1 MKRQKETTIAS
12 NDVTKTMHQV
22 TSPKVAPGDAR
33 ETPCDGHAT
42 SGRHLLNGSLAVH
55 RCGWKTPLGRL
66 ENGLRVRQRQVEG
79 GFKTR
84 WRMPSCVCL
93 HVCSCFFYSRICKQ
107 IKQEVEEDNAARE
120 PKKRKRKKR
129 APKSFAS
136 MASDPT
142 WEGVKEDSGQN
153 RKKNTRAKFTLEV
166 AEAGE
171 LLVSVRIVMK
181 ASTSFGVHLGSGL
194 RRALPED
201 GCWD

>member
-1 MKRQKETTIAS
+1 MKRRKETTIES
-12 NDVTKTMHQV
+12 NDVTHSMHQV

-33 ETPCDGHAT
+33 ETPCDGFAT
-42 SGRHLLNGSLAVH
+42 SGRHLLNGSLAAH
-55 RCGWKTPLGRL
+55 RCGWKTPWGRF

-107 IKQEVEEDNAARE
+107 IKQEVEEDNVARE

-136 MASDPT
+136 LASDPT

-153 RKKNTRAKFTLEV
+153 RKKNTRAKFT
-166 AEAGE
+166 
-171 LLVSVRIVMK
+171 K
-181 ASTSFGVHLGSGL
+181 VH
-194 RRALPED
+194 
-201 GCWD
+201 